1 MNEASKIM
9 EEVLEDTDFKNL
21 DTKFI
26 SNVTAKIENDIR
38 KSKVYLMI
46 RFQVGLG
53 GEKVFYCRKN
63 GFENFP
69 RGWKW

>member
-26 SNVTAKIENDIR
+26 SNVTAKVENDINKI
-38 KSKVYLMI
+38 KSFIDQISSRV
-46 RFQVGLG
+46 R
-53 GEKVFYCRKN
+53 
-63 GFENFP
+63 
-69 RGWKW
+69 